1 MKFTALQQ
9 GFNEFLSPPAR
20 EVWIEIPA
28 PVSRP
33 SAIKS
38 PPAREVWIEIP
49 AGLNATGEADMVAS
63 RAGGVD

>member
-1 MKFTALQQ
+1 MKLLLALP
-9 GFNEFLSPPAR
+9 GGRACRSPPAR

-63 RAGGVD
+63 REGGVD